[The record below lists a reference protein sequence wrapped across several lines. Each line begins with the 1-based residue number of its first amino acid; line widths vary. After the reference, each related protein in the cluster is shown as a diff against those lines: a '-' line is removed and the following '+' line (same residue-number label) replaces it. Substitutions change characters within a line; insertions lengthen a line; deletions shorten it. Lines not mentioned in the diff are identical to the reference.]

1 MSGIRH
7 YGGLR
12 DKEEQAS
19 TVHYG
24 GVVEALTPF
33 KNDLLLFPPGTKFLY
48 SSYGYDVL
56 GCVVQG
62 AAGVPF
68 LTYLKEHVW
77 DPAGMS
83 STRDDGPAALI
94 PNRAAGY
101 VIIDGKPHNAQ
112 FVDMSNRLAAGGYV
126 TTVVDLAKFATLN
139 NGEKLDYGQGW
150 GMEREDWHDDRWIF
164 HGGSSPGVS

>member
-1 MSGIRH
+1 MVGSA
-7 YGGLR
+7 

-33 KNDLLLFPPGTKFLY
+33 KNDLLFFPPGTKFLY

-83 STRDDGPAALI
+83 MKATLPRLLLSR
-94 PNRAAGY
+94 NRAAGY
-101 VIIDGKPHNAQ
+101 VIIDGLSHNAQ
-112 FVDMSNRLAAGGYV
+112 FADMKSNRLAAAGGYV
-126 TTVVDLAKFATLN
+126 TTVVDL
-139 NGEKLDYGQGW
+139 GEVCDAQQW
-150 GMEREDWHDDRWIF
+150 R
-164 HGGSSPGVS
+164 